1 MFEIGFSELVMVAL
15 VSLLVIGPE
24 RLPKAARLAGFWLG
38 KTRAMISSVKSEIQM
53 ELRAEEMRQLFK
65 DETGLNEF
73 QQLVDETKESVNS
86 IQSSLTSLSTD
97 SITLEKTLPHEP
109 E

>member
-38 KTRAMISSVKSEIQM
+38 KTRAMIASVKSEIQM

-65 DETGLNEF
+65 DESGLNEF
-73 QQLVDETKESVNS
+73 QQLVDEANESVNS
-86 IQSSLTSLSTD
+86 IQSSITSLSKDGVDLT
-97 SITLEKTLPHEP
+97 KRLPHEF

>member
-24 RLPKAARLAGFWLG
+24 RLPKAARIAGYWLG
-38 KTRAMISSVKSEIQM
+38 KSRAMINSVKAEIQL
-53 ELRAEEMRQLFK
+53 ELRAEEMRQIFK
-65 DETGLNEF
+65 EESGLHEF
-73 QQLVDETKESVNS
+73 QQLVDETNETVQS
-86 IQSSLTSLSTD
+86 IHSSITSLSQD
-97 SITLEKTLPHEP
+97 GVDLVKHSPHEF

>member
-38 KTRAMISSVKSEIQM
+38 KTRAMITSVKAEIQL

-65 DETGLNEF
+65 DESGLQDF
-73 QQLVDETKESVNS
+73 QQLVDETTDTVHS
-86 IQSSLTSLSTD
+86 IQSSITSLSKD
-97 SITLEKTLPHEP
+97 GVDLAKRPPHEF

>member
-24 RLPKAARLAGFWLG
+24 RLPRAARIAGYWIG
-38 KTRAMISSVKSEIQM
+38 RTRSMINNAKAEIQL

-65 DETGLNEF
+65 EESGLNDF
-73 QQLVDETKESVNS
+73 QQVVDEAHETVQS
-86 IQSSLTSLSTD
+86 IQSSITSLSQD
-97 SITLEKTLPHEP
+97 GVDLAKRPPHEF

>member
-38 KTRAMISSVKSEIQM
+38 KTRAMIASVKSEIQM

-73 QQLVDETKESVNS
+73 QHLVDETKESVNS
-86 IQSSLTSLSTD
+86 IQSSLTSLSND
-97 SITLEKTLPHEP
+97 SITLEKKLPHEF

>member
-24 RLPKAARLAGFWLG
+24 RLPKAARIAGYWLG
-38 KTRAMISSVKSEIQM
+38 KSRAMINSVKAEIQL
-53 ELRAEEMRQLFK
+53 ELRAEEMRQIFK
-65 DETGLNEF
+65 EESGLHEF
-73 QQLVDETKESVNS
+73 QQLVDETNETVQS
-86 IQSSLTSLSTD
+86 IHSSITSLSQD
-97 SITLEKTLPHEP
+97 GVDLAKRPPHEL

>member
-24 RLPKAARLAGFWLG
+24 RLPAAARLAGFWLG
-38 KTRAMISSVKSEIQM
+38 KTRAMIHSVKAEIQL
-53 ELRAEEMRQLFK
+53 ELHAEEMRQLFK
-65 DETGLNEF
+65 EESGLHEF
-73 QQLVDETKESVNS
+73 QQLVDEANESVQS
-86 IQSSLTSLSTD
+86 IHSSITSLSQDGVDLT
-97 SITLEKTLPHEP
+97 KRPPHEF

>member
-1 MFEIGFSELVMVAL
+1 MFEIGFSELMMVAL

-24 RLPKAARLAGFWLG
+24 RLPKAARLAGYWLG
-38 KTRAMISSVKSEIQM
+38 KTRAMIGSVKAEIQL

-65 DETGLNEF
+65 DESGLNEF
-73 QQLVDETKESVNS
+73 QSVIDEANESVNS
-86 IQSSLTSLSTD
+86 IQSSITSLSKD
-97 SITLEKTLPHEP
+97 SVDLTKRPPHEF

>member
-1 MFEIGFSELVMVAL
+1 MFEIGFSELMMVAL

-24 RLPKAARLAGFWLG
+24 RLPKAARLAGYWLG
-38 KTRAMISSVKSEIQM
+38 KTRAMFGSVKAEIQL

-65 DETGLNEF
+65 DESGLNEF
-73 QQLVDETKESVNS
+73 QQLIDETNESVNS
-86 IQSSLTSLSTD
+86 IQSSITSLSKD
-97 SITLEKTLPHEP
+97 SVDLTKRPPHEF

>member
-24 RLPKAARLAGFWLG
+24 RLPKAARLAGYWLG
-38 KTRAMISSVKSEIQM
+38 KTRAMIGSVKAEIQL

-65 DETGLNEF
+65 EESGLNEF
-73 QQLVDETKESVNS
+73 QQLVDEANESVNS
-86 IQSSLTSLSTD
+86 IQSSISSLSKDGVDLT
-97 SITLEKTLPHEP
+97 KRLPHEF

>member
-24 RLPKAARLAGFWLG
+24 RLPKAARLAGYWLG
-38 KTRAMISSVKSEIQM
+38 KTRAMIGSVKAEIQL

-65 DETGLNEF
+65 DESGLNEF
-73 QQLVDETKESVNS
+73 QQLIDETNESVNS
-86 IQSSLTSLSTD
+86 IQSSITSLSKDGVDLT
-97 SITLEKTLPHEP
+97 KRPPHEF

>member
-38 KTRAMISSVKSEIQM
+38 KTRAMITSVKAEIQL

-65 DETGLNEF
+65 DESGLQDF
-73 QQLVDETKESVNS
+73 QQLVDETTDTVHS
-86 IQSSLTSLSTD
+86 IQSSITSLSKD
-97 SITLEKTLPHEP
+97 GVDLAKRLPHEF

>member
-24 RLPKAARLAGFWLG
+24 RLPKAARLAGYWLG
-38 KTRAMISSVKSEIQM
+38 KTRAMIGSVKAEIQL

-65 DETGLNEF
+65 DESGLNEF
-73 QQLVDETKESVNS
+73 QQLVDETNESVNS
-86 IQSSLTSLSTD
+86 IQSSITSLSKDGVDLT
-97 SITLEKTLPHEP
+97 KRPPHEF

>member
-24 RLPKAARLAGFWLG
+24 RLPRAARIAGYWIG
-38 KTRAMISSVKSEIQM
+38 RTRAMINNAKAEIQL

-65 DETGLNEF
+65 EESGLNDF
-73 QQLVDETKESVNS
+73 QSVVDEAHETVQS
-86 IQSSLTSLSTD
+86 IQSSITSLSKDGVDLT
-97 SITLEKTLPHEP
+97 KRPPHEF

>member
-24 RLPKAARLAGFWLG
+24 RLPKAARIAGYWLG
-38 KTRAMISSVKSEIQM
+38 KSRAMINSVKAEIQL
-53 ELRAEEMRQLFK
+53 ELRAEEMRQIFK
-65 DETGLNEF
+65 EESGLHEF
-73 QQLVDETKESVNS
+73 QQLVDETNETVQS
-86 IQSSLTSLSTD
+86 IHSSITSLSQDGVDLT
-97 SITLEKTLPHEP
+97 KRPPHEL

>member
-15 VSLLVIGPE
+15 VGLLVIGPE
-24 RLPKAARLAGFWLG
+24 RLPRAARIAGYWIG
-38 KTRAMISSVKSEIQM
+38 RTRSVINNAKTEIQL

-65 DETGLNEF
+65 DESGLNDF
-73 QQLVDETKESVNS
+73 QSVVSEAQDSVQS
-86 IQSSLTSLSTD
+86 IKSSLYSLSND
-97 SITLEKTLPHEP
+97 SVDLTKRPPHEF

>member
-24 RLPKAARLAGFWLG
+24 RLPKAARLAGYWLG
-38 KTRAMISSVKSEIQM
+38 KTRAMISSVKAEIQL
-53 ELRAEEMRQLFK
+53 ELRAEEMRQIFK
-65 DETGLNEF
+65 EESGLHEF
-73 QQLVDETKESVNS
+73 QKLVDETNESVNS
-86 IQSSLTSLSTD
+86 IQSSITSLSQD
-97 SITLEKTLPHEP
+97 GVNLEKRPPHEF

>member
-38 KTRAMISSVKSEIQM
+38 KARGMVSSVKAEIQL

-65 DETGLNEF
+65 DETGLHEF
-73 QQLVDETKESVNS
+73 QSVIDETTESVQS
-86 IQSSLTSLSTD
+86 IQSSITSLSND
-97 SITLEKTLPHEP
+97 GIKLEKTPPHEF

>member
-24 RLPKAARLAGFWLG
+24 RLPKAARIAGYWLG
-38 KTRAMISSVKSEIQM
+38 KSRAMINSVKAEIQL
-53 ELRAEEMRQLFK
+53 ELRAEEMRQIFR
-65 DETGLNEF
+65 EESGLHEF
-73 QQLVDETKESVNS
+73 QQLVDETNETVQS
-86 IQSSLTSLSTD
+86 IHSSITSLSQD
-97 SITLEKTLPHEP
+97 GVDLVKHPPHEF

>member
-24 RLPKAARLAGFWLG
+24 RLPKAARIAGYWLG
-38 KTRAMISSVKSEIQM
+38 KSRAMINSVKAEIQL
-53 ELRAEEMRQLFK
+53 ELRAEEMRQIFK
-65 DETGLNEF
+65 EESGLHEF
-73 QQLVDETKESVNS
+73 QQLVDETNETVQS
-86 IQSSLTSLSTD
+86 IHSSITSLSQD
-97 SITLEKTLPHEP
+97 GVDLAKRPPHEF

>member
-24 RLPKAARLAGFWLG
+24 RLPKAARLAGYWLG
-38 KTRAMISSVKSEIQM
+38 KTRAMIGSVKAEIQL

-65 DETGLNEF
+65 DESGLNEF
-73 QQLVDETKESVNS
+73 QQLIDETNESVNS
-86 IQSSLTSLSTD
+86 IQSSITSLSKD
-97 SITLEKTLPHEP
+97 SVDLTKRPPHEF

>member
-24 RLPKAARLAGFWLG
+24 RLPKAARLAGYWLG
-38 KTRAMISSVKSEIQM
+38 KTRAMIGSVKAEIQL

-65 DETGLNEF
+65 EESGLNEF
-73 QQLVDETKESVNS
+73 QQLVDEANESVNS
-86 IQSSLTSLSTD
+86 IQSSITSLSKDGVDLT
-97 SITLEKTLPHEP
+97 KRLPHEF

>member
-24 RLPKAARLAGFWLG
+24 RLPKAARLAGYWLG
-38 KTRAMISSVKSEIQM
+38 KTRAMIGSVKAEIQL

-65 DETGLNEF
+65 DESGLNEF
-73 QQLVDETKESVNS
+73 QSVIDEANESVNS
-86 IQSSLTSLSTD
+86 IQSSITSLSKD
-97 SITLEKTLPHEP
+97 SVDLTKRLPHEF

>member
-24 RLPKAARLAGFWLG
+24 RLPAAARLAGFWLG
-38 KTRAMISSVKSEIQM
+38 KTRAMIHSVKAEIQL
-53 ELRAEEMRQLFK
+53 ELHAEEMRQLFK
-65 DETGLNEF
+65 EESGLQEF
-73 QQLVDETKESVNS
+73 QQLVDDANESVQS
-86 IQSSLTSLSTD
+86 IHSSITSLSQDGVDLT
-97 SITLEKTLPHEP
+97 KRPPHEL

>member
-15 VSLLVIGPE
+15 VALLVIGPE
-24 RLPKAARLAGFWLG
+24 RLPRAARVAGYWLG
-38 KTRAMISSVKSEIQM
+38 KSRAMIASMKAEIQL

-65 DETGLNEF
+65 DESGLSEF
-73 QQLVDETKESVNS
+73 ESVVDETNEAIHS
-86 IQSSLTSLSTD
+86 IQSSITSLSKDGVDLT
-97 SITLEKTLPHEP
+97 KRPPHEF